1 MAVVNR
7 VPVYICINYFFV
19 LTVEKAQ
26 VRRKI
31 ALASVH
37 RLAEH
42 VQAMSTQKSRYKISD
57 YIVGD
62 SQTSALPIFPQGGG
76 RYTGYPTQM
85 FLICRKSCNTLYT
98 WLHPV
103 RCEKCNSCTLYC
115 QLPLILMITVTKIM
129 MMVKIMRKKTIY
141 SRSSVTRTKSR
152 FPSFCR
158 RGEGKKE
165 GGGDFFKRSIGGSAV

>member
-42 VQAMSTQKSRYKISD
+42 VQAKKIDIRSL
-57 YIVGD
+57 I
-62 SQTSALPIFPQGGG
+62 TSSAIHRHLF
-76 RYTGYPTQM
+76 
-85 FLICRKSCNTLYT
+85 
-98 WLHPV
+98 
-103 RCEKCNSCTLYC
+103 
-115 QLPLILMITVTKIM
+115 
-129 MMVKIMRKKTIY
+129 
-141 SRSSVTRTKSR
+141 SR
-152 FPSFCR
+152 FFLR
-158 RGEGKKE
+158 EGDGTQATLHKC
-165 GGGDFFKRSIGGSAV
+165 F